1 MTYINSQTT
10 ITSPGNDGLKAVFYK
25 NFSNELPPVLLD
37 VGTINVTSRTR
48 IISATYEKVMKEIL
62 KTIDPIH
69 F

>member
-10 ITSPGNDGLKAVFYK
+10 ITSLGNDGLKAVFYK
-25 NFSNELPPVLLD
+25 NFSNELAPVLLD

-62 KTIDPIH
+62 KNIDPLH

>member
-10 ITSPGNDGLKAVFYK
+10 ITSPGNDGLKAVSYK
-25 NFSNELPPVLLD
+25 NFSNELAPVLLD

-62 KTIDPIH
+62 KNIDPLH